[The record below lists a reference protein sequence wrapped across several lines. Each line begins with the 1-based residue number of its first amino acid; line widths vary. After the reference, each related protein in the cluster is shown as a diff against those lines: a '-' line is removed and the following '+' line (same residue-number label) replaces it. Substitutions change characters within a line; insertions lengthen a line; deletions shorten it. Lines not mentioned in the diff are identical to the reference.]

1 MASVLFDADSVRD
14 GLVSRLHPTAAS
26 RCAGATDDP
35 VARPA
40 RGADNEVVAF
50 FGQRLT
56 SGHLRSNAVCDRL
69 NTG

>member
-26 RCAGATDDP
+26 SCAGSTDDP
-35 VARPA
+35 MARPA

-50 FGQRLT
+50 FGQ
-56 SGHLRSNAVCDRL
+56 
-69 NTG
+69 